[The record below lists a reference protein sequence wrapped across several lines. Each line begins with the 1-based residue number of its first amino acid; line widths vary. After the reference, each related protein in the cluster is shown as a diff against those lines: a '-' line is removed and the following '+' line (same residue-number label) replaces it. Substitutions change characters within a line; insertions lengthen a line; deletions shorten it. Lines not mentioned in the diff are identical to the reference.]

1 MGFNTYLDN
10 PSEKTISESSHMKH
24 ETIKLS
30 NEETSAQKTF
40 KIRQIM
46 FYSSTDKI
54 EIYHVLSDRVAWLI
68 KDFLKRHQKN

>member
-1 MGFNTYLDN
+1 
-10 PSEKTISESSHMKH
+10 MKL

-40 KIRQIM
+40 KIRQII
-46 FYSSTDKI
+46 FYSSIDKI
-54 EIYHVLSDRVAWLI
+54 EIYHVLPDRVAWLI